1 MIKGEIV
8 KGKDLPAQLR
18 KSSEAMRSGVERT
31 VQMLA
36 LKLVASVVRKLNG
49 QVLNV
54 RTGRLWRSINAK
66 PQNTEN
72 VIASTVGTN
81 VKYAAVHEL
90 GGTFKIPDHLRMQK
104 MAWGKPMKMP
114 RKVNVRA
121 HSATYPR
128 RSFLV
133 ASLNQMEPEIREK
146 LAQAIIQ
153 GIELR

>member
-8 KGKDLPAQLR
+8 KGKELPAQLR
-18 KSSEAMRSGVERT
+18 KAGEAMQTGVART
-31 VQMLA
+31 VQTLA
-36 LKLVASVVRKLNG
+36 IKLVAMVQNKLSG
-49 QVLNV
+49 DVLKV
-54 RTGRLWRSINAK
+54 RTGRLRRSINHK
-66 PQNTEN
+66 MESSDT
-72 VIASTVGTN
+72 VIAATVGTN